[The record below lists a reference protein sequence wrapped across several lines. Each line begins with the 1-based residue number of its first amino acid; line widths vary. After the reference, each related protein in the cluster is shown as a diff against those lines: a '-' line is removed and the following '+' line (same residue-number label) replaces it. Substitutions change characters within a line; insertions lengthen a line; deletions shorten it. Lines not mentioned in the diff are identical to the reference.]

1 MSTAETEQRRNQVLL
16 GPLPP
21 SFLRLET
28 RTSEN
33 GETTTTVTAE
43 PSMMGGGQQQQGQQG
58 QQQQQQFGAQALQPM
73 IQNQQ
78 QVRPNYPTQ
87 GGYSVT
93 VCQALLNKSYTMLG
107 SMDPYLRLRVG
118 HNVYETHTAASA
130 DRNPRWNKVFHCPV
144 PSSVT
149 SFSLEIFDERSI
161 ASDERIAWCT
171 VSVPDTVRE
180 GHMLDEWFPLSGKQ
194 GDGKEGT
201 INLIIS
207 YTNMPVSLPYQSRNA
222 YVTPGY
228 YVHPAQQQRVAPPT
242 ITEADIDNLKDMFPD
257 VERVVLKTV
266 LEGKHG
272 NMEGAISALLQM
284 TEDME
289 QASVPNPASLQPA
302 SAEST

>member
-43 PSMMGGGQQQQGQQG
+43 PSMVGN
-58 QQQQQQFGAQALQPM
+58 QQQQFGTQALQQQPM
-73 IQNQQ
+73 IQGQQ

-93 VCQALLNKSYTMLG
+93 VCQALLNKSYTMIG
-107 SMDPYLRLRVG
+107 SMDPYLRLKVG

-149 SFSLEIFDERSI
+149 TFSLEIFDERSI
-161 ASDERIAWCT
+161 AADERIAWCT

-228 YVHPAQQQRVAPPT
+228 YVHPAQQQRVATPP
-242 ITEADIDNLKDMFPD
+242 ITEADLDNLKDMFPD
-257 VERVVLKTV
+257 VDRVVLRTV

-289 QASVPNPASLQPA
+289 QATVPASLQPA
-302 SAEST
+302 PAST